1 MAKRKPSV
9 DYPVSDVEEMEKLTM
24 KKANKALTTIE
35 SALAAWDASEEK
47 PEDMAIVVNRLRF
60 FHNALSEWEKKMLV
74 SISKGADISE
84 RVERLREFSDIC
96 HTYAR

>member
-1 MAKRKPSV
+1 MARRTPSP
-9 DYPVSDVEEMEKLTM
+9 DYSASDVEQMEQLTM
-24 KKANKALTTIE
+24 NKANKALTTIE

-47 PEDMAIVVNRLRF
+47 PEDMALVVNRLRF
-60 FHNALSEWEKKMLV
+60 FHDAVAEWEKKMLI

-84 RVERLREFSDIC
+84 RVERLREFSNIC